1 MSAGEIKN
9 VLKVINFLI
18 QDRKCSRVQNKCS
31 VSLKQCAS
39 SSTIIILEVKNV
51 HMREKVWLLC
61 LKKCLYDREND

>member
-1 MSAGEIKN
+1 MSVGEIKN

-31 VSLKQCAS
+31 VRLKQCAS

-51 HMREKVWLLC
+51 HMREKV
-61 LKKCLYDREND
+61 